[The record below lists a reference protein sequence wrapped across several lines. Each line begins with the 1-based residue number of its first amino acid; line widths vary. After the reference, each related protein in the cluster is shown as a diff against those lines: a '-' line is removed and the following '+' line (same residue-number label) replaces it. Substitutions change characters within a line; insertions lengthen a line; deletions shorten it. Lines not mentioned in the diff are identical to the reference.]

1 MWLLNTPEQADA
13 GTPLGSNLG
22 HGSPD
27 VRDVGGVPP
36 PVISACARHIPTG
49 DGTFDCFERI
59 IELGGSGDPAE
70 IRGLETGSSRAAAWD
85 ARFHGINPPSGTH
98 HYRSSKQGS
107 RSFDSDSGQIMLLMC
122 DLAKPLSSL
131 GL

>member
-1 MWLLNTPEQADA
+1 MWLSNTSEQADA
-13 GTPLGSNLG
+13 GTPLGINLG
-22 HGSPD
+22 HGRPD
-27 VRDVGGVPP
+27 ARDVGGAP
-36 PVISACARHIPTG
+36 PVISACARHIPTR
-49 DGTFDCFERI
+49 DGPFDCFERI

-85 ARFHGINPPSGTH
+85 ARFHGMSPLAGTH
-98 HYRSSKQGS
+98 HYRSSKQGT
-107 RSFDSDSGQIMLLMC
+107 RSFNSDFGQIMLLMC